1 MREVLV
7 AEGPRLT
14 KLAPGLEVT
23 LAVSLFHFPWEDR
36 TQLPKQIVIGTARG
50 TLSGETVLTTR
61 HY

>member
-1 MREVLV
+1 MRDILV
-7 AEGPRLT
+7 AQGPGLT
-14 KLAPGLEVT
+14 NLAPGLEVS

-36 TQLPKQIVIGTARG
+36 TQLPKQIVIGAARG